1 MKNNKISDKELVLQM
16 LDLGQLSIRK
26 YNPDKVRCVVLSTGG
41 SYSIEKFI
49 PLLTG
54 KLTPHLAKNFELF
67 SLVGDFK
74 RLYAAVIQ
82 VLKDVRED
90 NLADIEKEKEKIRS
104 TIPDHYKDLSLCI
117 DQTHPGRD
125 IKYIVVDKKLVVRDI
140 SGILYVKL
148 LGMKEEEAI
157 HYARKITPAYRPRD
171 PNGIFEEDYDGMK
184 VEILNTYRPAPWMEY
199 EGDVPDKL
207 PEEYSKLV
215 NHIFP
220 SKVERE
226 FYFNW
231 QYAALFNRAYTFLIL
246 CGAGGI
252 GKNRLKL
259 VDKALHGHHNAID
272 GKKSTFSERFNGQL
286 FDCTEAWFD
295 ELHYNQE
302 MENVMKEIQ
311 NDTISIERKGIDAT
325 RSTKIYASS
334 VISNNKP
341 RDNYIAFDARK
352 FVPLQLTNKRLDA
365 VMSSKEIDRL
375 TKYVE
380 DPKSEHYNVKFT
392 AQIGRWIKKHGWT
405 GKWPTL
411 EYKGPMFYK
420 LAHTSMSRW
429 QKRAATVIIESE
441 PRPGSRVKHEKNK
454 GFLWSTIEE
463 ANFKKGDKVSNFP
476 DYTSIKYFFDIFVDG
491 TGTKSFETTPV
502 AGSLMGDFWVKCLK
516 SKTKIYSE
524 AEVVGQL
531 GDEEDEDYDL

>member
-1 MKNNKISDKELVLQM
+1 MGKEISQATKFDNILK
-16 LDLGQLSIRK
+16 SINMEIRR
-26 YNPDKVRCVVLSTGG
+26 YDPSKVRSITLSSGG
-41 SYSIEKFI
+41 TLSLEKFI
-49 PLLTG
+49 KKFYELNG
-54 KLTPHLAKNFELF
+54 MAKLSSTMDLELIEAVAKDPIKLIETLAKEK
-67 SLVGDFK
+67 S
-74 RLYAAVIQ
+74 I
-82 VLKDVRED
+82 DVQE
-90 NLADIEKEKEKIRS
+90 NKKNSQPA
-104 TIPDHYKDLSLCI
+104 IPDRYKDLTMNI
-117 DQTHPGRD
+117 DETHPGKEIKILMTDSRD
-125 IKYIVVDKKLVVRDI
+125 IVRDV
-140 SGILYVKL
+140 SGHLYIKL
-148 LGMKEEEAI
+148 MGMKEEEAI
-157 HYARKITPAYRPRD
+157 HHARKVVPDYRPRD
-171 PNGIFEEDYDGMK
+171 PNGLFEEDNDGMTIH
-184 VEILNTYRPAPWMEY
+184 VLNTYRPPAWMEY
-199 EGDVPDKL
+199 DGPLPDKL
-207 PEEYSKLV
+207 PEEFEKV
-215 NHIFP
+215 VKHVFP
-220 SKVERE
+220 SKIERE
-226 FYFNW
+226 FQFNW
-231 QYAALFNRAYTFLIL
+231 LYASLFSRSFTYLIL
-246 CGAGGI
+246 CGAPGI
-252 GKNRLKL
+252 GKNRIKL
-259 VDKALHGHHNAID
+259 VWRALHGIHNSID
-272 GKKSTFSERFNGQL
+272 GKKSTITERFNSQL
-286 FDCTEAWFD
+286 AGCTMAWFD

-302 MENVMKEIQ
+302 MENVMKEVQ
-311 NDTISIERKGIDAT
+311 NDSISIERKGIDAT

-352 FVPLQLTNKRLDA
+352 FVPLQLTNKRLD
-365 VMSSKEIDRL
+365 VSMTSKEIDRL

-380 DPKSEHYNVKFT
+380 DPQKEEYNIKFI

-441 PRPGSRVKHEKNK
+441 PRAGSRVKHEKNK

-502 AGSLMGDFWVKCLK
+502 QGSLMGDFWVKCLK